1 MFKYKIDV
9 IEELKKRGYTTHF
22 IRKNNIFGESS
33 MSKLRHGEVLGIIYL
48 DKLCSIFDCQL
59 SDIVEH
65 VTDDI
70 PPRPGD

>member
-1 MFKYKIDV
+1 MFKYKINV
-9 IEELKKRGYTTHF
+9 IDELKKRGYTTSF
-22 IRKNNIFGESS
+22 IRKNNIFGESA
-33 MSKLRHGEVLGIIYL
+33 MSKIRRGEVLGIIYL